1 MPEIQPTKIAK
12 NKEVSQQSDVAQQT
26 EVEGVRADV
35 ATGPKMVNGPRMMN
49 GPRMLNVP
57 KVKKRTSDRLRKL
70 KTKEIKGPGASVEE
84 PLVLDESEE
93 GLLTQEEGVVTS
105 KDGIVL
111 PYVRNMPC
119 LVLHVF

>member
-1 MPEIQPTKIAK
+1 
-12 NKEVSQQSDVAQQT
+12 
-26 EVEGVRADV
+26 
-35 ATGPKMVNGPRMMN
+35 MMN

-70 KTKEIKGPGASVEE
+70 KTKAIKGLGASAEE
-84 PLVLDESEE
+84 PMVLDESEQ
-93 GLLTQEEGVVTS
+93 GVLTQEECVVTS

-119 LVLHVF
+119 LVLPQEKKND